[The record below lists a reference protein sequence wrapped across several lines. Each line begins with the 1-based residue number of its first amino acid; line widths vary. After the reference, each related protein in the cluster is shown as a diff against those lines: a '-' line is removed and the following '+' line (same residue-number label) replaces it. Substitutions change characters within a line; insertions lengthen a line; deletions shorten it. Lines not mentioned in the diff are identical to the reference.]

1 MNKQKMHDFNA
12 LVQPLMKWLE
22 LNCDTNSS
30 IYIDFDHAE
39 LNNTAIYVVSENN
52 DFTEITPEDTD
63 L

>member
-12 LVQPLMKWLE
+12 LAQPLMKWLE